1 MGHDALMLMVA
12 AIEKAGKAEP
22 QAIRDALETISG
34 VKVLSGTINMDPA
47 THNPMNKAAVI
58 IKIENKQFVFFKKFE
73 PM

>member
-1 MGHDALMLMVA
+1 MKA

-22 QAIRDALETISG
+22 EAIRDALENIKG

-58 IKIENKQFVFFKKFE
+58 IKIENGKFVFFKKFQ
-73 PM
+73 PAP